1 MAKKRKTIDDLLA
14 VMPLPEGEWAY
25 TERML
30 TALQAAA
37 VMHAGQRRKGSGVP
51 YLTHLLGTCSIA
63 LEYGATENEAIAALL
78 HDVIEDVGP
87 TKSARKA
94 VRWFGREVYD
104 IVLACTDG
112 VPDEHGVKPPW
123 EDRKL
128 AYIDHLA
135 TASRSAL
142 LVSAADKLHNARSIV
157 ADQRAMGDVVFTRF
171 RKGKDDTL
179 AYYGKLVLAFR
190 KNPARH
196 PALIDELDRTVQ
208 TMVLLGGTGRAG

>member
-1 MAKKRKTIDDLLA
+1 MAKKRNDLDDLLA
-14 VMPLPEGEWAY
+14 VMPLPQGEWAY
-25 TERML
+25 TDRML
-30 TALQAAA
+30 VALQAAA

-63 LEYGATENEAIAALL
+63 LEYGASENEAIAALL

-87 TKSARKA
+87 TKQARKA

-112 VPDEHGVKPPW
+112 VPDKHGVKPPW
-123 EDRKL
+123 EGRKQ

-135 TASRSAL
+135 GASRSAL
-142 LVSAADKLHNARSIV
+142 LVSASDKLHNARSIV
-157 ADQRAMGDVVFTRF
+157 ADQRAIGDTVFTRF
-171 RKGKDDTL
+171 RKGKADTL
-179 AYYGKLVLAFR
+179 AYYQQLVLAFR
-190 KNPARH
+190 KNPAHH

-208 TMVLLGGTGRAG
+208 TMVLLAGQS